1 MTFWTDLGV
10 DMTSVLQIALP
21 ILYWLV
27 VASATFRLIMK
38 RQVVSVTLAW
48 LMVIFLI
55 PFIGV
60 FLYLIIGEI
69 YLGKERAKNADAMK
83 EPFHEWVSDLNAA
96 PRLVLKKASALA
108 TPLFDLCRKRL
119 SIPCLMGNELHLL
132 DNATTAMRQVVEDID
147 EANDSIKMVFYI
159 WHNGGLVDEVK
170 EALIRAQKRGVS
182 CHVMLDSVGSAA
194 FFKSKVPAE
203 MKAVGIDIVEA
214 LHVSP
219 IRMFFRRMDL
229 RQHRKIIVIDNSIAY
244 TGSMNMVDPAY
255 FKQGANVGQWIDVMV
270 RMTGPIAAVLNGLH
284 AWDWEIETGQR
295 MLPPHPTQTAV
306 AVSGQNSHAVQLLA
320 TGPGFPEDLMNQSLL
335 SAIYAATTEVVITT
349 PYFVPSNSLVEA
361 LKVVSFRGVKVRL
374 IVPKHNDSTMV
385 KWASRAFFDELLS
398 AGVRIH
404 QFTGGLLHT
413 KSVLVDNQLSMVG
426 TVNMD
431 MRSLW
436 LNLEVTVAV
445 DDPVFANEVAL
456 LQESYLAQSE
466 RLDAALWAERPLKKK
481 LLEKL
486 FFIMSPLL

>member
-1 MTFWTDLGV
+1 MTFWDDMGV
-10 DMTSVLQIALP
+10 DMGYVLQIMLP
-21 ILYWLV
+21 IMYWLL
-27 VASATFRLIMK
+27 VASVTFRLIMK

-48 LMVIFLI
+48 LMVIFLF

-60 FLYLIIGEI
+60 FLYLIIGEV
-69 YLGKERAKNADAMK
+69 YLGKERAKNANAMMA
-83 EPFHEWVSDLNAA
+83 PFYHWVSDLNAA
-96 PRLVLKKASALA
+96 PLVLKQASVIAS
-108 TPLFDLCRKRL
+108 PLFKLCQQRL

-132 DNATTAMRQVVEDID
+132 DNAETALKSVVSDID
-147 EANDSIKMVFYI
+147 KAEDSIKMVFYI

-170 EALIRAQKRGVS
+170 EALIRAQARGVD
-182 CHVMLDSVGSAA
+182 CHIMLDSVGSSA
-194 FFKSKVPAE
+194 FFKSKVPAQ
-203 MKAVGIDIVEA
+203 MRAAGIHIIEA

-229 RQHRKIIVIDNSIAY
+229 RQHRKIIVVDNVIAY

-270 RMTGPIAAVLNGLH
+270 RMDGPIAAVLNGLH

-295 MLPPHPTQTAV
+295 MLPPHPTHPAIE
-306 AVSGQNSHAVQLLA
+306 VSGHNSHAVQLLA

-335 SAIYAATTEVVITT
+335 SAIYAATTDVVITT
-349 PYFVPSNSLVEA
+349 PYFVPSGSLVEA
-361 LKVVSFRGVKVRL
+361 LKVVSYRGVKVKL

-385 KWASRAFFDELLS
+385 KWASRAYFDELLA
-398 AGVRIH
+398 AGVEIH
-404 QFTGGLLHT
+404 QFTGDLLHT
-413 KSVLVDNQLSMVG
+413 KSVLVDDQLSMVG

-431 MRSLW
+431 IRSLW
-436 LNLEVTVAV
+436 LNLEVTIAV
-445 DDPVFANEVAL
+445 DDPLFASEVAL
-456 LQESYLAQSE
+456 LQEGYLNQSE
-466 RLDAALWAERPLKKK
+466 RLDVQQWAARPFRKK